1 MINLEAEII
10 TPSQK
15 YGTNYSVTA
24 AKYQKNGDLNQK
36 SVQMATIWA
45 ENQI

>member
-15 YGTNYSVTA
+15 YGTNHSVTA
-24 AKYQKNGDLNQK
+24 AKYQKNGELNQK
-36 SVQMATIWA
+36 FVWMATIWV
-45 ENQI
+45 EKQI